1 MQTLSTKRCRS
12 PETLSASGRA
22 RGTVRILGLDIGEKR
37 IGVAVSDPSGT
48 VATPL
53 AVIDARK
60 ALGDG
65 RELAGLVA
73 DYEVELLVAGLPLSL
88 DGSEGTQAARV
99 RSAAQRLASLVSLPL
114 EFADE
119 RLSSTAAR
127 RAMTEAGVSDRNKR
141 GSIDMVAAAIFL
153 QSYLDGSREAGAER
167 Q

>member
-1 MQTLSTKRCRS
+1 
-12 PETLSASGRA
+12 
-22 RGTVRILGLDIGEKR
+22 VRILGLDIGEKR

-60 ALGDG
+60 AMGDG
-65 RELAGLVA
+65 RELSRLVA
-73 DYEVELLVAGLPLSL
+73 DYEAELLVAGLPLSL
-88 DGSEGTQAARV
+88 DGSEGPQAARV
-99 RSAAQRLASLVSLPL
+99 RAAAERLAKLVSLPV

-127 RAMTEAGVSDRNKR
+127 RAMTEAGVSDRDKR

-153 QSYLDGSREAGAER
+153 QSYLDAGRNSGAGPG
-167 Q
+167 

>member
-1 MQTLSTKRCRS
+1 
-12 PETLSASGRA
+12 
-22 RGTVRILGLDIGEKR
+22 VRILGLDIGEKR

-60 ALGDG
+60 AMGDG
-65 RELAGLVA
+65 RELLRLVA
-73 DYEVELLVAGLPLSL
+73 DYGAELLVAGLPLSL
-88 DGSEGTQAARV
+88 DGSEGPQAARV
-99 RSAAQRLASLVSLPL
+99 RAAAERLAKLASLPV

-127 RAMTEAGVSDRNKR
+127 RAMTEAGVSDRDKR

-153 QSYLDGSREAGAER
+153 QSYLDSRRNPGAGP

>member
-1 MQTLSTKRCRS
+1 
-12 PETLSASGRA
+12 
-22 RGTVRILGLDIGEKR
+22 VRILGLDIGEKR

-65 RELAGLVA
+65 RELARLVE
-73 DYEVELLVAGLPLSL
+73 DYEAELLVAGLPLSL
-88 DGSEGTQAARV
+88 DGSEGPQAARV
-99 RSAAQRLASLVSLPL
+99 RSAAERLAKLMALPL

-119 RLSSTAAR
+119 RLSSASAR
-127 RAMTEAGVSDRNKR
+127 RTMTEAGVSDRDKR

-153 QSYLDGSREAGAER
+153 QGYLDARKATNVESEG
-167 Q
+167 

>member
-1 MQTLSTKRCRS
+1 
-12 PETLSASGRA
+12 
-22 RGTVRILGLDIGEKR
+22 VRILGLDIGEKR

-60 ALGDG
+60 ATGDG
-65 RELAGLVA
+65 RELSRLVE
-73 DYEVELLVAGLPLSL
+73 DYEAELLVAGLPLSL
-88 DGSEGTQAARV
+88 DGSEGPQAARV
-99 RSAAQRLASLVSLPL
+99 RATATRLSALVSLPV
-114 EFADE
+114 EFSDE
-119 RLSSTAAR
+119 RLSSAAAR

-153 QSYLDGSREAGAER
+153 QTYLDTRRDAGADP

>member
-1 MQTLSTKRCRS
+1 
-12 PETLSASGRA
+12 
-22 RGTVRILGLDIGEKR
+22 VRILGLDIGEKR
-37 IGVAVSDPSGT
+37 IGVAVSDPSGA

-60 ALGDG
+60 AIGDG
-65 RELAGLVA
+65 QELSRLVE

-88 DGSEGTQAARV
+88 DGSEGPQAVQV
-99 RSAAQRLASLVSLPL
+99 RADAQRLAKLVSLPV

-127 RAMTEAGVSDRNKR
+127 RAMTEAGVSDRDKR

-153 QSYLDGSREAGAER
+153 QSYLDARRNSGAGP